1 MEIQLKKNINYLD
14 TEYDRID
21 ILEYNDGNLA
31 VILKPVNEDPSYD
44 VVISVNLASGFTYTH
59 KDAFFANVNNVKGF
73 IFEALEA
80 QGLIE
85 KSTYTEQSGF
95 VVYPAYF
102 VSEEIAETIGK

>member
-1 MEIQLKKNINYLD
+1 MEIQLKHNICYLD

-21 ILEYNDGNLA
+21 LLAYNDGKLA

-44 VVISVNLASGFTYTH
+44 IVISVNLASGFTYTH
-59 KDAFFANVNNVKGF
+59 KDAFFADINNVKAF
-73 IFEALEA
+73 VFDTLEE

-85 KSTYTEQSGF
+85 KSDYSEPSGF

-102 VSEEIAETIGK
+102 VSEEITELLER